1 MKKTIVLTGTLLL
14 LAASVEAGD
23 LFGGSLKPTPSVTLF
38 GQKLSWPIPSLCVGA
53 KAGVLPDAGISPK
66 EGLQIAVTAIL
77 AIFLRHGV
85 AKSQTASE
93 AAIKAASKPAPAPAL
108 KKRVIKKA

>member
-1 MKKTIVLTGTLLL
+1 MNEATLT
-14 LAASVEAGD
+14 
-23 LFGGSLKPTPSVTLF
+23 
-38 GQKLSWPIPSLCVGA
+38 
-53 KAGVLPDAGISPK
+53 

>member
-1 MKKTIVLTGTLLL
+1 MLRSKTFWAAVSSCIAAAAAVATNEATLT
-14 LAASVEAGD
+14 
-23 LFGGSLKPTPSVTLF
+23 
-38 GQKLSWPIPSLCVGA
+38 
-53 KAGVLPDAGISPK
+53 

-93 AAIKAASKPAPAPAL
+93 AAVEAASKSAPLP

>member
-1 MKKTIVLTGTLLL
+1 MLRSKTFWAAVSSCVAAAAAVAMNEATL
-14 LAASVEAGD
+14 
-23 LFGGSLKPTPSVTLF
+23 P
-38 GQKLSWPIPSLCVGA
+38 
-53 KAGVLPDAGISPK
+53 

-93 AAIKAASKPAPAPAL
+93 AAIKAASKPAPVL
-108 KKRVIKKA
+108 KKRVTKKA

>member
-53 KAGVLPDAGISPK
+53 KAGVLPDAGISP
-66 EGLQIAVTAIL
+66 EGINVKIPYL
-77 AIFLRHGV
+77 ALDLPFPSLTLSVGGDK
-85 AKSQTASE
+85 AKLE
-93 AAIKAASKPAPAPAL
+93 LKPGAAEKTSHKP
-108 KKRVIKKA
+108 KKD